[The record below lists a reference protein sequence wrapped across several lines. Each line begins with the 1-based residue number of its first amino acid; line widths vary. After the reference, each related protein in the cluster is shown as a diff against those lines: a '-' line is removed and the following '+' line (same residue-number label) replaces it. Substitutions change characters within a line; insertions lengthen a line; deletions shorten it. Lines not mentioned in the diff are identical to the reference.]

1 MHQKILNFNFLALL
15 MLFLLTHFLTLK
27 PDTSGVVAMIRQKN
41 EQGLSLLYDAY
52 GDAIYGMAFRILRK
66 KEESEEVVQTT
77 FLKAWNNIDSFDE
90 GRATLFSWLAGIAK
104 NAAID
109 TFRLKSFQRE
119 KEQLSFSASDYGL
132 NHSPRIKGVD
142 VAALLK
148 NLPDKHKILMDKMF
162 LEGYSQQEIADAL
175 SMPLGTVKTRL
186 REGIQM
192 LRAMLKHEK
201 HLLYFLTAAL

>member
-1 MHQKILNFNFLALL
+1 MLL
-15 MLFLLTHFLTLK
+15 IFLLTYFFSVKQDTKDVVTL
-27 PDTSGVVAMIRQKN
+27 IRQKN

-77 FLKAWNNIDSFDE
+77 FLKAWNHIDSFDE
-90 GRATLFSWLAGIAK
+90 NRATLFTWLAGIAK

-132 NHSPRIKGVD
+132 NHSPGIKGVD
-142 VAALLK
+142 VAALIK
-148 NLPDKHKILMDKMF
+148 DLPDKHKILLDKMF

-192 LRAMLKHEK
+192 LRAVLKHEK
-201 HLLYFLTAAL
+201 HLLYFLTAML